1 MIKYRIID
9 IDGSWY
15 ETLSI
20 EEAKQSDNYI
30 EIEFDIVVEE
40 EFNN

>member
-1 MIKYRIID
+1 MTKYRIIN

-20 EEAKQSDNYI
+20 EEAQQSDNYI
-30 EIEFDIVVEE
+30 EIEFDIVAEE
-40 EFNN
+40 E